1 MHCSVELVELTTN
14 TVSHSLDRT
23 IVQVEHD
30 ILESMQS
37 PPAFLVV
44 TNSRH
49 IEVVPM

>member
-14 TVSHSLDRT
+14 TVSHSLDRMS
-23 IVQVEHD
+23 VQTEHNME
-30 ILESMQS
+30 ESMQS
-37 PPAFLVV
+37 PAFLVS